1 MVLKKHAYLIVS
13 AILLTMFIVFT
24 VLVKT
29 VDVEYIY
36 SGTYLGF
43 HTLNFKVCSWVV
55 QFGKYDQF
63 KTISDVLLYLAIGY
77 SAVLGVCGIIQL
89 IKTKSFKKVNKDFYI
104 LLGGYIAVAIT
115 YLIFEIAKVNYSP
128 DSTVE
133 ELKASY
139 PSSHVFVGCSLYL
152 LNSFTAVKLLN
163 PEKKWISYLI
173 FASTGLIC
181 VLTTFTRLMTIKHW
195 LTDIIASVILV
206 AALFTLYLY
215 SYRRINECKESKAES
230 QE

>member
-43 HTLNFKVCSWVV
+43 HALNFKVCSWVV

-104 LLGGYIAVAIT
+104 LLGGYVSIVII

-128 DSTVE
+128 DSTLE

-139 PSSHVFVGCSLYL
+139 PSSHVFIGCSLYL
-152 LNSFTAVKLLN
+152 LNTFTAVKLLN
-163 PEKKWISYLI
+163 PEKKWTVYLI
-173 FASTGLIC
+173 YVSTALMC
-181 VLTTFTRLMTIKHW
+181 VLSVFSRLLTIKHW

-206 AALFTLYLY
+206 ASVCTLYLY
-215 SYRRINECKESKAES
+215 AYKRLHTEEEIKE
-230 QE
+230 